1 MSAGK
6 ARLTAAAIVVVAWLG
21 FLMVLAFTAGKP
33 TVVSRPQFLV
43 ADVYVVAEL
52 QDGAKNKPPPLHP
65 PAMLPNPPAR
75 LRTGWRWK
83 R

>member
-1 MSAGK
+1 MESASGSP
-6 ARLTAAAIVVVAWLG
+6 RESWSAAL
-21 FLMVLAFTAGKP
+21 LAFTAGKP

-65 PAMLPNPPAR
+65 PAPALWGLPQP
-75 LRTGWRWK
+75 GWPTTLPVLSLLS
-83 R
+83 